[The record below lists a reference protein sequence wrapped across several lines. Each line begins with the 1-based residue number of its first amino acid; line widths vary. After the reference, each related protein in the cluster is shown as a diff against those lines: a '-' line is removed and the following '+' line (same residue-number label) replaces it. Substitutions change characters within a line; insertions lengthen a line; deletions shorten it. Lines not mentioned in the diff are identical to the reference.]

1 VTAPQDDSYYRH
13 SAAAPG
19 SSRATS
25 RPGLDFDFDF
35 DVEAEAE
42 VEAKVTE
49 RVITF
54 SDAVVAIAI
63 TLLALGLAAP
73 KGVAGWTNGQ
83 LLHELRA
90 GWPDDLAFLISFL
103 VIGNHWKAHRSIF
116 RYVQRWNVTVGRL
129 NMLWLLMMIMTP
141 FAADLLAGHGA
152 FGVRFTVYALIQVIA
167 TGSLMLMSREVA
179 RGRLLR
185 PDAPDR
191 ARHPDMAPYY
201 AFCIMFLVAI
211 PVAFVTGW
219 AYALWGSVP
228 LVSHVLRRVMTN
240 GRHGSPSR
248 AG

>member
-1 VTAPQDDSYYRH
+1 VTAPHDDSYYRH
-13 SAAAPG
+13 PAAAPA

-25 RPGLDFDFDF
+25 RPQLDFDF
-35 DVEAEAE
+35 DVEAE
-42 VEAKVTE
+42 VEAKLTE

-63 TLLALGLAAP
+63 TLLALGLTAP
-73 KGVAGWTNGQ
+73 KGMAGWTNGQ

-103 VIGNHWKAHRSIF
+103 VIGNHWKAHRGIF
-116 RYVQRWNVTVGRL
+116 RYVRRWNVTVGRL

-141 FAADLLAGHGA
+141 FAAGLLAGHGA
-152 FGVRFTVYALIQVIA
+152 FGVRFAIYALIQVIA

-201 AFCIMFLVAI
+201 AFCAMFLVAI
-211 PVAFVTGW
+211 PVAFVTVW

-228 LVSHVLRRVMTN
+228 LVARVLRRVMAN
-240 GRHGSPSR
+240 GRHGLPGR
-248 AG
+248 VG